1 MTEERKKRLAKI
13 IAHAGVCSRREAE
26 KLIAEKRVTLNGKP
40 VTTPATLV
48 GEGDVVA
55 VDGEIISEPE
65 RARLW
70 LYHKP
75 KGLVTTHKD
84 PQGRPTVFDALPK
97 TLPRVISVGRLDLN
111 SEGLLLLTNDGGL
124 ARHLELP
131 STGWVRRYR
140 VRIHGRPQGLE
151 RLKHGITVEGVAY
164 AGVEAEVERQQG
176 ANCWLRVGL
185 KEGKNREIRKIF
197 EHLGYPVNRLIRV
210 AYGPF
215 QLGTLPVGEVREV
228 SQQVLRE
235 QLGDFINKASR

>member
-84 PQGRPTVFDALPK
+84 PQNRPTVFDALPK